1 MDNILR
7 VTLEATETLEEY
19 LNDLS
24 ECVENEQERKKV
36 LSIINRVIRAA
47 TQAKETLQ

>member
-7 VTLEATETLEEY
+7 VVQEATETLEEY

-24 ECVENEQERKKV
+24 ECVETEQERKKV
-36 LSIINRVIRAA
+36 LSIINRVHRAA
-47 TQAKETLQ
+47 LQAKETLQ